1 MQNPNVLA
9 TRATRK
15 TTRFSVRDTKC
26 NAARRH
32 APSCMGATEGQRNF
46 AEMRK
51 TLEKPGF
58 YQRRGQEPN
67 FSMFSQCF
75 FGGSNGSF
83 SLRIMPKLSSKF
95 EEVLDL
101 DGFDAVNGRDG
112 FKTES

>member
-1 MQNPNVLA
+1 MQRRTTPCTELHGRYRRPKELRRNAKNPG
-9 TRATRK
+9 K
-15 TTRFSVRDTKC
+15 TMVF
-26 NAARRH
+26 
-32 APSCMGATEGQRNF
+32 E
-46 AEMRK
+46 
-51 TLEKPGF
+51 
-58 YQRRGQEPN
+58 RRGQEPN

>member
-1 MQNPNVLA
+1 MQRRIPPCTELHGRYRRPKELPRFAKNPGKNRV
-9 TRATRK
+9 
-15 TTRFSVRDTKC
+15 F
-26 NAARRH
+26 
-32 APSCMGATEGQRNF
+32 E
-46 AEMRK
+46 
-51 TLEKPGF
+51 
-58 YQRRGQEPN
+58 RRGQEPN

>member
-1 MQNPNVLA
+1 MHRVAWALQTA
-9 TRATRK
+9 KGTAQI
-15 TTRFSVRDTKC
+15 C
-26 NAARRH
+26 
-32 APSCMGATEGQRNF
+32 
-46 AEMRK
+46 
-51 TLEKPGF
+51 EKPWEKQGF
-58 YQRRGQEPN
+58 LAERTGTELFDVFP
-67 FSMFSQCF
+67 MF

>member
-1 MQNPNVLA
+1 
-9 TRATRK
+9 
-15 TTRFSVRDTKC
+15 
-26 NAARRH
+26 
-32 APSCMGATEGQRNF
+32 MGATEGQRNF

>member
-1 MQNPNVLA
+1 LVSA
-9 TRATRK
+9 TRNATPQAPCTELHGRYRRPKQLAEYAKNPGK
-15 TTRFSVRDTKC
+15 TRVF
-26 NAARRH
+26 
-32 APSCMGATEGQRNF
+32 E
-46 AEMRK
+46 
-51 TLEKPGF
+51 
-58 YQRRGQEPN
+58 RRGQEPN

>member
-1 MQNPNVLA
+1 MHRVAWALQNSKA
-9 TRATRK
+9 IGQ
-15 TTRFSVRDTKC
+15 KC
-26 NAARRH
+26 
-32 APSCMGATEGQRNF
+32 
-46 AEMRK
+46 
-51 TLEKPGF
+51 EKPWGNQGF
-58 YQRRGQEPN
+58 GTERTGTELFDVFP
-67 FSMFSQCF
+67 MF